1 MLLLRYFLH
10 EINISTIRLCVKA
23 DYPPSCGRALSN
35 QLKAW
40 REKSLRDPVFL
51 LQRGGNSASSLPLC
65 LCCNIK
71 FSLGLQP
78 VSLPQRFWT
87 CHCHNHEGQFPQV
100 NPPLYTQTQTPYCS
114 FSLKNLNK

>member
-1 MLLLRYFLH
+1 MLLLRYFLR

-23 DYPPSCGRALSN
+23 DYPPSCGRALTN

-40 REKSLRDPVFL
+40 REKSLRGPVFL
-51 LQRGGNSASSLPLC
+51 LQRGGNSASSLPLG

-71 FSLGLQP
+71 FLLGLQP

-87 CHCHNHEGQFPQV
+87 CRCHNHEGQFPKV
-100 NPPLYTQTQTPYCS
+100 NPPVIHTDTDTLLFFFPEEP
-114 FSLKNLNK
+114 